1 MKQIQT
7 DAIRKLTEAKVKTF
21 QNKRDFLVPHLR
33 EALCGFVE
41 QDEDFAAAVMAEG
54 KSLEGCVND
63 LKVPQGSH
71 VSMSPYD
78 AYRMAVQYFFPE
90 ADVELSVKISKPT
103 KKQTSAKILNLRPS
117 DLFAAWT
124 RPRDVKMTDVGAAPD
139 DGRSMIAPTKDGDG

>member
-1 MKQIQT
+1 MTQVQI

-63 LKVPQGSH
+63 LKVPQGSN
-71 VSMSPYD
+71 VSMSAYD
-78 AYRMAVQYFFPE
+78 AYRMAVQYFSPE
-90 ADVELSVKISKPT
+90 ADVELSMKISVPS
-103 KKQTSAKILNLRPS
+103 KKQTSAKILTISFP
-117 DLFAAWT
+117 DLFKA
-124 RPRDVKMTDVGAAPD
+124 GG
-139 DGRSMIAPTKDGDG
+139 GR

>member
-1 MKQIQT
+1 MKQVQI

-63 LKVPQGSH
+63 LKVPQGSN
-71 VSMSPYD
+71 VSMSAYD
-78 AYRMAVQYFFPE
+78 AYRMAVQYFSPE
-90 ADVELSVKISKPT
+90 ADVELSMKISMPT
-103 KKQTSAKILNLRPS
+103 KKQTSAKILTISFP
-117 DLFAAWT
+117 DLFKA
-124 RPRDVKMTDVGAAPD
+124 G
-139 DGRSMIAPTKDGDG
+139 GGC

>member
-1 MKQIQT
+1 MKQVQI

-63 LKVPQGSH
+63 LKVPQGSN
-71 VSMSPYD
+71 VSMSAYD
-78 AYRMAVQYFFPE
+78 AYRMAVQYFSPE
-90 ADVELSVKISKPT
+90 ADVELSMKISMPT
-103 KKQTSAKILNLRPS
+103 KKQTSAKILTISFP
-117 DLFAAWT
+117 DLFKAGGGG
-124 RPRDVKMTDVGAAPD
+124 K
-139 DGRSMIAPTKDGDG
+139 

>member
-1 MKQIQT
+1 MKQVQI

-63 LKVPQGSH
+63 LKVPQGCN
-71 VSMSPYD
+71 VSLSAYE
-78 AYRMAVQYFFPE
+78 AYRMAVQYFSPE
-90 ADVELSVKISKPT
+90 ADVELSMKISMPT
-103 KKQTSAKILNLRPS
+103 KKQTSAKILTISFP
-117 DLFAAWT
+117 DLFKAGGGG
-124 RPRDVKMTDVGAAPD
+124 K
-139 DGRSMIAPTKDGDG
+139 

>member
-1 MKQIQT
+1 MTQVQT

-63 LKVPQGSH
+63 LKVPRGRN
-71 VSMSPYD
+71 VSMSAYD
-78 AYRMAVQYFFPE
+78 AYRMAVQYFSPE
-90 ADVELSVKISKPT
+90 ADVELSMKISMPT
-103 KKQTSAKILNLRPS
+103 KKQTSAKILTISFS
-117 DLFAAWT
+117 DLFKA
-124 RPRDVKMTDVGAAPD
+124 GG
-139 DGRSMIAPTKDGDG
+139 GR

>member
-1 MKQIQT
+1 MKQVQI

-63 LKVPQGSH
+63 LKVPQGSN
-71 VSMSPYD
+71 VSMSAYD

-90 ADVELSVKISKPT
+90 ADVELSMKISMPT
-103 KKQTSAKILNLRPS
+103 KKQTSAKILTISFP
-117 DLFAAWT
+117 DLFKAGGGG
-124 RPRDVKMTDVGAAPD
+124 K
-139 DGRSMIAPTKDGDG
+139 